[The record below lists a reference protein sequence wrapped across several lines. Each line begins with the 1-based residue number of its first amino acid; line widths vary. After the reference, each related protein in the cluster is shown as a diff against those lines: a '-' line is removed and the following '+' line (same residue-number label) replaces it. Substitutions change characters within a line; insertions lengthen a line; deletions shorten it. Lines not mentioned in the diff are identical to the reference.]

1 LFYKIC
7 NTAVTLPLV
16 LVRLVLVPRVQAL
29 ASQEPVP
36 VLAPV
41 LVREPLLWGA
51 LRVSSVHHNQPLIKT
66 VLRTSAS
73 KE

>member
-1 LFYKIC
+1 MFYKIC
-7 NTAVTLPLV
+7 NTVVTSQ
-16 LVRLVLVPRVQAL
+16 LVLVPREPVQAL

-36 VLAPV
+36 VLV
-41 LVREPLLWGA
+41 LVLVPEPLLWGA
-51 LRVSSVHHNQPLIKT
+51 LPVSSVHRNQPLIKT

>member
-1 LFYKIC
+1 MFYKIC
-7 NTAVTLPLV
+7 NTVVTSQQ
-16 LVRLVLVPRVQAL
+16 VLVPREQVQAL

-36 VLAPV
+36 VLV
-41 LVREPLLWGA
+41 LVLVPEPLLWGA
-51 LRVSSVHHNQPLIKT
+51 LPVSSVHRNQPLIKT